1 MNLDTHNPFTQFV
14 AAQMQ
19 KPAKA
24 SVAKQSA
31 AEKPQRNTKKS
42 AAVALFQSLG
52 SKQAV
57 ITAYKTQ
64 LDMTDAGANSYY
76 YSIKKQLSTQITA

>member
-19 KPAKA
+19 QPA
-24 SVAKQSA
+24 AKTKVKQTA

-42 AAVALFQSLG
+42 AAIELFRSLTD
-52 SKQAV
+52 KRAV
-57 ITAYKTQ
+57 IAAYKTQ

-76 YSIKKQLSTQITA
+76 YSIKKQLA